1 MKDKITKK
9 LNNFTDNKPI
19 QIFTLLAFLTAAGC
33 LIPEPAL
40 AAGKD
45 AFSEVYTKLSNWVGG
60 SAGKVITIIAILIA
74 GIMGALGFSGRHVAG
89 ALGVGLLLSLATTVV
104 DMIFG

>member
-1 MKDKITKK
+1 MTQ
-9 LNNFTDNKPI
+9 NNKSNHLSSNKRAFAI
-19 QIFTLLAFLTAAGC
+19 LALLTCIGCFL
-33 LIPEPAL
+33 PEPAL

-45 AFSEVYTKLSNWVGG
+45 AFSEVYTKLSGWIGG
-60 SAGKVITIIAILIA
+60 SAGKVITIIAIFIA
-74 GIMGALGFSGRHVAG
+74 GLMGALGFSGRHVAG